1 MLDVPLVRIVPLML
15 AAPRQVV
22 RIDGSRGR
30 REDPGTRLLTM
41 RGRVSYRTASLV
53 GALVSLAVGVSACSS
68 SSATKPK
75 APVNQYYV
83 SLGDSYAAGY
93 QPTGAGVGQTV
104 GHTTTNGFAYQLPK
118 LAASRGYNLT
128 LVNFGCGGATT
139 TSILHALGCG
149 QLGPGAP
156 TYSGQSQATAA
167 EQFLSQ
173 HQGRIGLVT
182 VSIGGNDVTNCASS
196 SDPISCVAA
205 AVGTIK
211 TNLAVLLPALRA
223 AAGPVVPIIGI
234 TYPDVILGDYLS
246 TNTAT
251 KSLAT
256 LSVSA
261 FQSLIN
267 PALQQQYQAIGATF
281 VDVTSATGAY
291 TPFTQT
297 TSLSGY
303 GTVPIAVARVCELT
317 FFCQYGNI
325 HPRTVGY
332 TEIATLIAAALP
344 KR

>member
-1 MLDVPLVRIVPLML
+1 MSGP
-15 AAPRQVV
+15 
-22 RIDGSRGR
+22 
-30 REDPGTRLLTM
+30 
-41 RGRVSYRTASLV
+41 VSYRTASLA
-53 GALVSLAVGVSACSS
+53 GALVLLAVGVSACSLL
-68 SSATKPK
+68 SATKPK
-75 APVNQYYV
+75 ARANQYYV

-93 QPTGAGVGQTV
+93 QPTGADVGQTV

-128 LVNFGCGGATT
+128 LVNFGCAAATT
-139 TSILHALGCG
+139 TSILHTLGCWG
-149 QLGPGAP
+149 ELGPGAP
-156 TYSGQSQATAA
+156 TYGGQSQATAA
-167 EQFLSQ
+167 DQFLSQ

-182 VSIGGNDVTNCASS
+182 VSIGMNDVTNCTSS
-196 SDPISCVAA
+196 SDLISCVAA
-205 AVGTIK
+205 ATRTIK

-223 AAGPVVPIIGI
+223 AAGPAVPIIGI

-256 LSVSA
+256 LSVNA

-317 FFCQYGNI
+317 FFCQSSDI